1 MNSNPPPNCNH
12 NNIDTALEN
21 VTEKDIVLEVE
32 KLKLT
37 ESIAETPETSN
48 HEESSTDASSL
59 CAVEYRG
66 DMVKPLAS
74 FEKFDIKPEI
84 SNLKWIKD
92 HTSGETHDDMPTI
105 AKLYN
110 QNLELPAAAKSFLK
124 QSPKLI
130 EEANWERRKA
140 IFYAKYPGEDAFETL
155 SEMSVLEARRIIAKK
170 TARHEHEVVLEA
182 LEAGIDHSE
191 IIFSLNSEIKAMCNR
206 ISGSIPQKKDSFHRS
221 QKSVEKYKSFGAS
234 DRFLKQDEIRS
245 NSETWSAEILA
256 LQKNMEDYTETEL
269 FLSHLSHSKAWYE
282 PRTASIH
289 IKTELISD
297 VESDLFNRASKLYS
311 SDNFRQGTGSDKRN
325 FNAECQLERFELG
338 LYKFGTGP
346 FKLFDTLYNVGPLQA
361 FCFYVPYERVSPSM
375 CGAVLLNHG
384 KSTRIDWKLVSIPN
398 TSGFPQINHCIRVYC
413 SKVYLDYVNTRPKG
427 SESRLECYK
436 PYAFCF
442 DCFSRAHQTSSS
454 QCPKYKVTVWK
465 LGY

>member
-1 MNSNPPPNCNH
+1 MTSNPPPNCN
-12 NNIDTALEN
+12 NFDTALRKM
-21 VTEKDIVLEVE
+21 TEKNIV
-32 KLKLT
+32 
-37 ESIAETPETSN
+37 S
-48 HEESSTDASSL
+48 ESSTDASSL

-84 SNLKWIKD
+84 SNLIWIKD

-105 AKLYN
+105 AKLYR
-110 QNLELPAAAKSFLK
+110 QNSELPPAAKSFLA
-124 QSPKLI
+124 QSPKLM
-130 EEANWERRKA
+130 EEANWEKRKA
-140 IFYAKYPGEDAFETL
+140 NFYANCPGEYAFEML
-155 SEMSVLEARRIIAKK
+155 SKMSPSEASRVIAKK
-170 TARHEHEVVLEA
+170 TARHEHEVVLEP

-191 IIFSLNSEIKAMCNR
+191 ILCSLNNEIKAMCNR

-221 QKSVEKYKSFGAS
+221 QKPVEKYKSFGAS
-234 DRFLKQDEIRS
+234 DRFHKQDEIRS
-245 NSETWSAEILA
+245 KSETWSAEILA

-269 FLSHLSHSKAWYE
+269 FLFHLSHSSARYE

-297 VESDLFNRASKLYS
+297 VESDLFKRASKLYS
-311 SDNFRQGTGSDKRN
+311 SDNFRQGRGSDKR

-338 LYKFGTGP
+338 LYKFGTGL
-346 FKLFDTLYNVGPLQA
+346 FKLFDTLYNIGSLQA

-384 KSTRIDWKLVSIPN
+384 KSTRIDWKLLSIPN

-413 SKVYLDYVNTRPKG
+413 SKVYLD
-427 SESRLECYK
+427 
-436 PYAFCF
+436 
-442 DCFSRAHQTSSS
+442 
-454 QCPKYKVTVWK
+454 
-465 LGY
+465 